1 MAREE
6 LTLLLSKAFG
16 IIEKYDMVKSLE
28 ENFNIFEI
36 LNLEEREVELH
47 SKLLFFLLNNKEK
60 NNIYEK
66 FFKYFLE
73 IVLKEIYEADKEYR
87 IYREYAISGGRIDF
101 YIESEDVIYAIE
113 IKINSIDGEEQL
125 KKYNDF
131 LCKKE
136 KKTKLYYLTLFGED
150 PTKAENQEIKIISLS
165 FKENVVDWL
174 KKCIEKTYDSPLT
187 RETLKQYLYSINKL
201 TNNIQEEGKEME
213 LKALLREKQ
222 NFRVAS
228 ELIETV
234 NSLKEEIEIEFWEE
248 LEEKILYDGEKRI
261 NPYYKGK
268 GQELTF
274 YKDINL
280 EENLLCFGIGRGKSK
295 IYFFI
300 GIRNKEN
307 EDWETE
313 DILKNNE
320 DIRNKFESFEKKEIE
335 KNNYVRGSANWRY
348 IDIANTN
355 FNTNDIY
362 ILIEKDKKDKN
373 EKTKKEKLI
382 EEIIKYFNTK
392 QKLISEVFLN
402 EK

>member
-1 MAREE
+1 MKKEE
-6 LTLLLSKAFG
+6 YTLLLSKAFG

-36 LNLEEREVELH
+36 LNLEEREGELH

-73 IVLKEIYEADKEYR
+73 IVLKEKYEADKKYR

-101 YIESEDVIYAIE
+101 YIESEDIIYAIE
-113 IKINSIDGEEQL
+113 MKINSIDGEEQL

-136 KKTKLYYLTLFGED
+136 KKTKLYYLTLLGED
-150 PTKAENQEIKIISLS
+150 PTKAENQEIGIISLS

-174 KKCIEKTYDSPLT
+174 KKCIEKSYNSPLT

-201 TNNIQEEGKEME
+201 TKNIQEEGKEME
-213 LKALLREKQ
+213 LEALLREDK

-228 ELIETV
+228 ELAKAA
-234 NSLKEEIEIEFWEE
+234 NNLKEKIEIEFWEE
-248 LEEKILYDGEKRI
+248 LKEKISYDGKKIIDTFNNGIEV
-261 NPYYKGK
+261 
-268 GQELTF
+268 LF

-280 EENLLCFGIGRGKSK
+280 EENLLCFGLGRRKDSA
-295 IYFFI
+295 IYFLI
-300 GIRNKEN
+300 GTVDKETD
-307 EDWETE
+307 EWTTE
-313 DILKNNE
+313 DVLKKNE
-320 DIRNKFESFEKKEIE
+320 VIRNKFENFEKEE
-335 KNNYVRGSANWRY
+335 NERSNYKRWYANWRATN
-348 IDIANTN
+348 ISNTN
-355 FNTNDIY
+355 FNTDDIY
-362 ILIEKDKKDKN
+362 ILIEKDEKN
-373 EKTKKEKLI
+373 KNKKEKLM
-382 EEIIKYFNTK
+382 EEIIGYFTTK
-392 QKLISEVFLN
+392 HTSINQVFLS

>member
-1 MAREE
+1 MEKEE
-6 LTLLLSKAFG
+6 YTLLLSKAFG

-73 IVLKEIYEADKEYR
+73 IVLEVEYEPDKKYR

-101 YIESEDVIYAIE
+101 YIESEDIIYAIE
-113 IKINSIDGEEQL
+113 MKINSIDGEEQL

-136 KKTKLYYLTLFGED
+136 KKTKLYYLTLLGEE
-150 PTKAENQEIKIISLS
+150 PTKVENQEIEIISLS

-174 KKCIEKTYDSPLT
+174 KKCIEKSYNSPLT
-187 RETLKQYLYSINKL
+187 RETLKQYLYSVNKL

-213 LKALLREKQ
+213 LKELLRENK
-222 NFRVAS
+222 NFRIAS
-228 ELIETV
+228 ELKEATEK
-234 NSLKEEIEIEFWEE
+234 LKEEIETEFWEE
-248 LEEKILYDGEKRI
+248 LKKRIEYNGDNRI
-261 NPYYKGK
+261 NPFKTGK
-268 GQELTF
+268 ELLF

-280 EENLLCFGIGRGKSK
+280 EENFLCFGLGRWKESG
-295 IYFFI
+295 IFFLI
-300 GIRNKEN
+300 GIINKKTDKWATQDE
-307 EDWETE
+307 
-313 DILKNNE
+313 LKKNE
-320 DIRNKFESFEKKEIE
+320 DIRNKFISFEEKENE

-348 IDIANTN
+348 IDIIDSN
-355 FNTNDIY
+355 FSTEDIY
-362 ILIEKDKKDKN
+362 ILIEKDK
-373 EKTKKEKLI
+373 EKKKEKLI
-382 EEIIKYFNTK
+382 EEIIDYFNIK
-392 QKLISEVFLN
+392 HELINQVFLS

>member
-1 MAREE
+1 MEKEE
-6 LTLLLSKAFG
+6 YILLLSKAFG

-73 IVLKEIYEADKEYR
+73 IVLKEKYEADKEYR
-87 IYREYAISGGRIDF
+87 IYREYAILGGRIDF
-101 YIESEDVIYAIE
+101 YIESEDIIYAIE
-113 IKINSIDGEEQL
+113 MKINSIDGEEQL

-136 KKTKLYYLTLFGED
+136 KKTKLYYLTLLGED
-150 PTKAENQEIKIISLS
+150 PTKAENQEIGIISLS

-174 KKCIEKTYDSPLT
+174 KKCIEKSYNFSLT
-187 RETLKQYLYSINKL
+187 RETLKQYLYSVNKL

-213 LKALLREKQ
+213 LKTLLRENK

-228 ELIETV
+228 ELIEAV
-234 NSLKEEIEIEFWEE
+234 NSLKEELEMEFWEE
-248 LEEKILYDGEKRI
+248 LKEKISYDGEKII
-261 NPYYKGK
+261 NPFNNGI
-268 GQELTF
+268 ELLF

-280 EENLLCFGIGRGKSK
+280 EENLLCFGLGRWKGSG
-295 IYFFI
+295 IYFLI
-300 GIRNKEN
+300 GTADKETDEWTTKVVLNKNEN
-307 EDWETE
+307 
-313 DILKNNE
+313 IK
-320 DIRNKFESFEKKEIE
+320 NKFENFEKEE
-335 KNNYVRGSANWRY
+335 NERSNYKRWGANWRETN
-348 IDIANTN
+348 IPNTN
-355 FNTNDIY
+355 FNTDDIY
-362 ILIEKDKKDKN
+362 ILIEKDK
-373 EKTKKEKLI
+373 EVKKEKLM
-382 EEIIKYFNTK
+382 EEIIDYFNK
-392 QKLISEVFLN
+392 KHELINQVFLS

>member
-1 MAREE
+1 MEKEE
-6 LTLLLSKAFG
+6 YILLLSKAFG

-73 IVLKEIYEADKEYR
+73 IVLEVEYEPDKKYR

-101 YIESEDVIYAIE
+101 YIESEDIIYAIE
-113 IKINSIDGEEQL
+113 MKINSIDGEEQL

-136 KKTKLYYLTLFGED
+136 KKTKLYYLTLLGEE
-150 PTKAENQEIKIISLS
+150 PTKIENQEIGIISLS

-174 KKCIEKTYDSPLT
+174 KKCIEKSYNSSLT
-187 RETLKQYLYSINKL
+187 RETLKQYLYSVNKL

-213 LKALLREKQ
+213 LKALLRENK
-222 NFRVAS
+222 NFRIAS
-228 ELIETV
+228 ELIEAV
-234 NSLKEEIEIEFWEE
+234 NSLKEEIEKEFWEE
-248 LEEKILYDGEKRI
+248 LKEKISYSGESQLYKY
-261 NPYYKGK
+261 NNGK
-268 GQELTF
+268 GRELAF

-280 EENLLCFGIGRGKSK
+280 EDSLLCFGIGRERLG

-300 GIRNKEN
+300 GIADKETDEWTTKVVLNKNEN
-307 EDWETE
+307 
-313 DILKNNE
+313 IK
-320 DIRNKFESFEKKEIE
+320 NKFENFEKEE
-335 KNNYVRGSANWRY
+335 NERNNYKIGSANWKY
-348 IDIANTN
+348 IIDNTN
-355 FNTNDIY
+355 FNTDDIY
-362 ILIEKDKKDKN
+362 ILIEKDK
-373 EKTKKEKLI
+373 EKKKEKLI
-382 EEIIKYFNTK
+382 EEIIDYFNTK
-392 QKLISEVFLN
+392 HELINQVFLS
-402 EK
+402 KK

>member
-1 MAREE
+1 MEKEE

-66 FFKYFLE
+66 FFRYFLE
-73 IVLKEIYEADKEYR
+73 IVLKEKYEANKEYR
-87 IYREYAISGGRIDF
+87 VYREYAISGGRIDF
-101 YIESEDVIYAIE
+101 YIENEDVIYAIE
-113 IKINSIDGEEQL
+113 MKINSIDGEEQL

-150 PTKAENQEIKIISLS
+150 PTKAENREIGIISFS

-174 KKCIEKTYDSPLT
+174 KKCIEKSYDSPLT

-222 NFRVAS
+222 NFRIAS
-228 ELIETV
+228 ELKEATEK
-234 NSLKEEIEIEFWEE
+234 LKEEIETDFWEE
-248 LEEKILYDGEKRI
+248 LKKRIEYNGDKRI
-261 NPYYKGK
+261 NPFKTGR
-268 GQELTF
+268 ELLF
-274 YKDINL
+274 YKDIDSKD
-280 EENLLCFGIGRGKSK
+280 NLLCFGLGRWKESG
-295 IYFFI
+295 IYFLI
-300 GIRNKEN
+300 GTADKETD
-307 EDWETE
+307 EWTTKDVLE
-313 DILKNNE
+313 KNE
-320 DIRNKFESFEKKEIE
+320 DIRNKFESFEKEE
-335 KNNYVRGSANWRY
+335 NERNNYKRGNANWRETN
-348 IDIANTN
+348 IPNTN
-355 FNTNDIY
+355 FNTDDIY
-362 ILIEKDKKDKN
+362 ILIEKDK
-373 EKTKKEKLI
+373 EVKKEKLI
-382 EEIIKYFNTK
+382 EEIIDYFNK
-392 QKLISEVFLN
+392 KHELINQVFLS
-402 EK
+402 K